1 MFPIY
6 GPYEKRFYSDFK
18 QNISEFADTKENI
31 IFSDL
36 EEKFGSP
43 ANIIQDYLNN
53 VDTNYLLKQLSHT
66 KHVRITC
73 FCFILG
79 IISAITI
86 WGVTN
91 YISFKAFQDNLPAI
105 EETTIL
111 LN

>member
-53 VDTNYLLKQLSHT
+53 VDTNYLLKQLSHA

-73 FCFILG
+73 FCFILV